1 MGKVDYEEDR
11 SHSSSGEEKASVS
24 YASHVEDAA
33 HPELSPSPSHREYLL
48 MTHKTLDLNPLP
60 SADPADPLNW
70 PAWKVRYS
78 SLLRLLD

>member
-11 SHSSSGEEKASVS
+11 SHASSGEEKASVS
-24 YASHVEDAA
+24 YANHVEDAA

-48 MTHKTLDLNPLP
+48 MTHKMLGLYPLP
-60 SADPADPLNW
+60 SADPAGPLNW